1 MDAESVYRK
10 LTAILSADVKG
21 YSRLMGDDEMA
32 TIETLTAYREL
43 MSNCIRQYN
52 GRVVDSTGDN
62 LLAEFVSVVDAIE
75 CAVDIQKKLK
85 SRNEKLPEAR
95 RMAFR
100 IGVSLGDVIQDG
112 DSIFGDGVNITA
124 RLEGL
129 AEAGGV
135 CISGTA
141 YDHVKNK
148 SVFGYEF
155 LGKQKVKN
163 ISDPVRAYRVL
174 TRPED
179 AGVLK
184 YKVRRDDPK
193 HRRRLRLVTFAVVV
207 AIIAGM
213 VSWKHQL
220 NIKGHKPPIV
230 RLLEKH
236 RALKLPDKPSIAVL
250 PFTNMSGDIDQDYF
264 SDGMT
269 EDLITDLSQIS
280 GLFVISRNSVFTYK
294 GKAVKVKQVA
304 KDLGVRYV
312 LEGSVRRVSDRVRIN
327 AQLIDAKTGHHIW
340 AERYDRE
347 MKHIFTLQD
356 EVTGKIVEALA
367 VKLVKD
373 EQTRMTKKG
382 TDNLGAY
389 DLVLRGSALL
399 NRYTRESN
407 ELAGEMFERAIQID
421 PGYTSAYEGLVWTRL
436 IAWMHAWN
444 YDPKLLDEALELGKK
459 AVSLDESSPQG
470 HVILGNVYLW
480 KKRHEEAIAELKKA
494 VFLNPNDA
502 DALSS
507 LGEALV
513 FSGLP
518 KKGLGYLEKAIRLNP
533 NYPEHYIFSLGHA
546 FFELQMYEEAV
557 AALQKAIIKNPN
569 FMPAHSMLASCY
581 GHLGKKE
588 FARAKAE
595 EVKRIIPQFSLKRAA
610 EILPMKDEVFAHY
623 AAGLRKAGF
632 NYRAKPPAKLGRM
645 AKAMLSI

>member
-1 MDAESVYRK
+1 MDIYLHEFITSNGSPVNTRNVQRK
-10 LTAILSADVKG
+10 LAALVSADVVG

-32 TIETLTAYREL
+32 TIETLTACREL
-43 MSNCIRQYN
+43 MSKCIEQYH
-52 GRVVDSTGDN
+52 GRVVDFTGDN

-85 SRNEKLPEAR
+85 SQNKELPEMR

-100 IGVSLGDVIQDG
+100 IGVNLGDVIVDG
-112 DSIFGDGVNITA
+112 DSIFGDGVNIAA
-124 RLEGL
+124 RMEGL
-129 AEAGGV
+129 AEAGGI

-141 YDHVKNK
+141 YEHVKNK

-179 AGVLK
+179 AGTLK
-184 YKVRRDDPK
+184 YKVKKDDPK
-193 HRRRLRLVTFAVVV
+193 HRRRVHLVTIAVVV

-213 VSWKHQL
+213 VFWKHQL
-220 NIKGHKPPIV
+220 NIKGQKPPIV

-294 GKAVKVKQVA
+294 GKAVKIKQVA

-312 LEGSVRRVSDRVRIN
+312 LEGSVRRVGDRVRIT

-367 VKLVKD
+367 VKLVAD
-373 EQTRMTKKG
+373 EHARLTKKG

-407 ELAGEMFERAIQID
+407 ELAAEMFERAIQID
-421 PGYTSAYEGLVWTRL
+421 PDYTSAYEGLVWTRL
-436 IAWMHAWN
+436 MAWMHAWS
-444 YDPKLLDEALELGKK
+444 YDPKLLDDALELGKK

-480 KKRHEEAIAELKKA
+480 KKRHQEAIAELKKA

-507 LGEALV
+507 LGGALV

-518 KKGLGYLEKAIRLNP
+518 EKALGYLEKAIRLNP
-533 NYPEHYIFSLGHA
+533 NYPEHYIFNLGHA
-546 FFELQMYEEAV
+546 FFELKMYDEAV
-557 AALQKAIIKNPN
+557 AALQKSIIKNPN
-569 FMPAHSMLASCY
+569 FMPAHGMLASCY

-595 EVKRIIPQFSLKRAA
+595 DVKRIIPQFSLKGAA
-610 EILPMKDEVFAHY
+610 EILPMKDEVFEHY
-623 AAGLRKAGF
+623 AEGLRKAGL
-632 NYRAKPPAKLGRM
+632 N
-645 AKAMLSI
+645 

>member
-1 MDAESVYRK
+1 MEIHLHEFITSNGSPVNTRNVQRK
-10 LTAILSADVKG
+10 LAALVSADVVG

-32 TIETLTAYREL
+32 TLETLTAYREL
-43 MSNCIRQYN
+43 MSNCIKQHN
-52 GRVVDSTGDN
+52 GRVIDSTGDN
-62 LLAEFVSVVDAIE
+62 LLAEFVSVVDATE

-85 SRNEKLPEAR
+85 SRNEKLPEVR

-100 IGVSLGDVIQDG
+100 IGVNLGDVIVDG

-129 AEAGGV
+129 AEAGGI

-193 HRRRLRLVTFAVVV
+193 HRRRVRLVTVAVVV

-213 VSWKHQL
+213 VFWKHQL
-220 NIKGHKPPIV
+220 NIEGQKPPIV

-294 GKAVKVKQVA
+294 GKAVKIKQVA

-312 LEGSVRRVSDRVRIN
+312 LEGSVRRVGDRVRIT

-367 VKLVKD
+367 VKLVAD
-373 EQTRMTKKG
+373 EHARLTKKG

-407 ELAGEMFERAIQID
+407 ELAREMFERAIQID
-421 PGYTSAYEGLVWTRL
+421 PDYTSAYEGLVWTRL
-436 IAWMHAWN
+436 MAWMHAWDH
-444 YDPKLLDEALELGKK
+444 DPKLLDDALALGKK

-480 KKRHEEAIAELKKA
+480 KKRHQEAITELKKA
-494 VFLNPNDA
+494 VSLNPNDA

-507 LGEALV
+507 LGGALV

-518 KKGLGYLEKAIRLNP
+518 QKALGYLEKAIRLNP

-546 FFELQMYEEAV
+546 FFELKMYEEAV
-557 AALQKAIIKNPN
+557 AALQKSIIKNPN

-595 EVKRIIPQFSLKRAA
+595 EVKRIIPQFSLKGAA
-610 EILPMKDEVFAHY
+610 EILPMKNEVFKHY
-623 AAGLRKAGF
+623 AEGLRKAGF
-632 NYRAKPPAKLGRM
+632 N
-645 AKAMLSI
+645 